1 MPRPNIE
8 KGIKER
14 IRYALSVK
22 KKSISSITEDDSE
35 RIAFGRQINKEDTSI
50 SACTIYKVLYA
61 LHDIS
66 ADWLILG
73 EGSMHKTVDC
83 PQIFNQQHY
92 EMQNGQNNSG
102 TINFGDTVIPYPV
115 QALLDEKDKRIAEL
129 EKDKKQLQGLLSVF
143 TRQAEAVAPKKK
155 MKNSDA
161 D

>member
-1 MPRPNIE
+1 MVSNDE
-8 KGIKER
+8 KMLKER
-14 IRYALSVK
+14 IRHLLTFKRETIADWADNETLRVRYRRQVNGEASVPY
-22 KKSISSITEDDSE
+22 STLVLILE
-35 RIAFGRQINKEDTSI
+35 R
-50 SACTIYKVLYA
+50 Y
-61 LHDIS
+61 HDIS
-66 ADWLILG
+66 ADWLVMG
-73 EGSMHKTVDC
+73 EGSMRKTVDR

-129 EKDKKQLQGLLSVF
+129 EKDKTKLQGLLSVF